1 MCLNEKSNV
10 LEHSNV
16 LALCFLF
23 SFKTFQK
30 IEHRTIVFLVL
41 DYFLSLIGIIIVRS
55 AQINLAEFNVY
66 LEEVN
71 NLKLL
76 IFLVYAESSLVYQ
89 VISAGKELLA
99 CLTAFKELG
108 SCNEGRSALAAA
120 FYGLHYIAEDHE
132 AYKGHEKDGNGNSC
146 LPNEFEWRKCPPLLC
161 CCKNLLRSADSKD
174 GLSSYAIEAVN
185 TLCIGSLWFC
195 LDGER

>member
-1 MCLNEKSNV
+1 M
-10 LEHSNV
+10 
-16 LALCFLF
+16 
-23 SFKTFQK
+23 
-30 IEHRTIVFLVL
+30 TIVFLVL
-41 DYFLSLIGIIIVRS
+41 VYFLSLTGIIIMRS
-55 AQINLAEFNVY
+55 VQINFTEFNVY
-66 LEEVN
+66 LEVN

-76 IFLVYAESSLVYQ
+76 ICLVYAESNLVYQ

-108 SCNEGRSALAAA
+108 SSNEGRSALVAA

-174 GLSSYAIEAVN
+174 GLSSYAIEVVN